1 MKKSW
6 VWICDSEIKYG
17 LSLSLDKQTL
27 NLLATKYLISF
38 ALIDFYSE
46 PTESDSL

>member
-1 MKKSW
+1 MGM
-6 VWICDSEIKYG
+6 ICDSEIEYD
-17 LSLSLDKQTL
+17 LSLNLDKQAL

-46 PTESDSL
+46 PIESDCL